1 MAISKVLK
9 VSLGCAVGVLG
20 VLFTVEA
27 ARDLIG
33 ALEDKARMGRVR

>member
-27 ARDLIG
+27 ARDFYSQS
-33 ALEDKARMGRVR
+33 RQRVI

>member
-1 MAISKVLK
+1 
-9 VSLGCAVGVLG
+9 VLG